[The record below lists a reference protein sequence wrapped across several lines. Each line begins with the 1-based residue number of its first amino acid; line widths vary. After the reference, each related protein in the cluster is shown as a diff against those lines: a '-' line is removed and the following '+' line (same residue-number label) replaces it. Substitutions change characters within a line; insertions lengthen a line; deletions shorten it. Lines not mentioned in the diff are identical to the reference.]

1 MEQMCSWES
10 KPRTQAVFALAE
22 RRSRLQFGSD
32 FEGLATTKPAA
43 APGTLDPVEPI
54 LFSTPCNAIGLSEA
68 MKLES
73 EPVARSSC
81 RRYSRG
87 VAKEYCVKNVAVP
100 ARPARRDT

>member
-1 MEQMCSWES
+1 VLSRAQIMD
-10 KPRTQAVFALAE
+10 PRSTHA
-22 RRSRLQFGSD
+22 RRKKFGLP
-32 FEGLATTKPAA
+32 FGFEVEGLATTNPDA

-81 RRYSRG
+81 RRYSKG

-100 ARPARRDT
+100 ASPASRDM